1 MINCISQIDS
11 FELPNQENFRNN
23 QFHDP
28 KKIISDNILS
38 SSSSKQP
45 LNQNFNSYV
54 KIIRTNS
61 CDIQGIDGFCFAN
74 ENYSKLSIPQSFIET
89 NDI

>member
-1 MINCISQIDS
+1 MINCINQIDS
-11 FELPNQENFRNN
+11 FELQNQDNFRKN
-23 QFHDP
+23 QFHDTQR
-28 KKIISDNILS
+28 IISDNILS
-38 SSSSKQP
+38 SSMQP

-74 ENYSKLSIPQSFIET
+74 ENNNKLSIPQSFIEA